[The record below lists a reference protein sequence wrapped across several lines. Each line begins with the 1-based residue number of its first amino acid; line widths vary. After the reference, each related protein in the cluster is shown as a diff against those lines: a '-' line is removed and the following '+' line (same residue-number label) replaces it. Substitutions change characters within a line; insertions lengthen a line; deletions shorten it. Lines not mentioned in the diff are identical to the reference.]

1 MSELYPLLLL
11 SEFVERVWGT
21 RDLSLIYPHKTARK
35 GGEFEHP
42 IGEVWLTGDQCRVSN
57 GALAGQTLADVTKRF
72 GRELLG
78 DAAPNPNHFPLLLK
92 FLFPTEKLSVQVHPD
107 DAGAQSVGQACGK
120 TECWY
125 VLAAQAGAQVA
136 LGFKEG
142 VTKAAVEQA
151 IKDVRLEELMNWIDV
166 HPGELIFVDAGTVHA
181 IGPGVIMVET
191 QQNSDTTY
199 RLYDYGRPR
208 ELHIEEGLAAMRE
221 KTGAGKVARV
231 DAGEGAAHLVCAPCF
246 IVDKHVIRKSKQFT
260 ASKGTSSAQILV
272 ALDGC
277 GVIEIDGVKPVTFAK
292 GETVVIPASVREY
305 SIRPQWELECL
316 RAMLPGEKVEAP
328 ETVVT
333 SEKVIHGVQ
342 DRRTAEVRN

>member
-11 SEFVERVWGT
+11 PEFVERVWGT

-35 GGEFEHP
+35 GGEFEQP
-42 IGEVWLTGDQCRVSN
+42 VGEVWLTGEQCRVSN
-57 GALAGQTLADVTKRF
+57 GALAGQTLKDLTQRF

-78 DAAPNPNHFPLLLK
+78 ETAPNPHHFPLLLK

-107 DAGAQSVGQACGK
+107 DDGAKAIGQACGK

-125 VLAAQAGAQVA
+125 VLGAQPGAQVG
-136 LGFKEG
+136 LGFKPG

-151 IKDVRLEELMNWIDV
+151 ISEVRLEQLIHWIDV
-166 HPGELIFVDAGTVHA
+166 HAGELVYVDAGTVHA
-181 IGPGVIMVET
+181 IGPGVIIVET

-208 ELHIEEGLAAMRE
+208 ELHVQQGLTAMRE
-221 KTGAGKVARV
+221 KTGAGKVARR
-231 DAGEGAAHLVCAPCF
+231 DAGEGAAELVSSPCF
-246 IVDKHVIRKSKQFT
+246 VVDKHVIRKLKQF
-260 ASKGTSSAQILV
+260 SVNGKSSVQILV
-272 ALDGC
+272 AVDGC

-292 GETVVIPASVREY
+292 GETVVIPAGIRRY

-316 RAMLPGEKVEAP
+316 RAMLPGEKVAP
-328 ETVVT
+328 PKTVVT
-333 SEKVIHGVQ
+333 SERIIYP
-342 DRRTAEVRN
+342 TAREISI